1 MITQIVDYLMNVA
14 GELGYLGII
23 FIVGLEYACF
33 PIPSEVVLP
42 FVGMGMATGIYGITY
57 GFAASILGA
66 LFGTLLAYAIG
77 YIGGVPLLEW
87 SKRRFPKTKK
97 TIIALDKW
105 FKRYGNVAVLLTR
118 IFPLTRTYVSFLAG
132 SQKLDLLS
140 FMGYSFMGI
149 LAWNTAL
156 ISLGYFLGNN
166 LQMIESIMGKYS
178 AVAFIILGIGI
189 FYVLSKMYRS
199 KKEAQRN

>member
-1 MITQIVDYLMNVA
+1 MIAHIVDYLMSLA

-42 FVGMGMATGIYGITY
+42 FVGMGMSRGTYTVTY
-57 GFAASILGA
+57 GFTASIIGA

-87 SKRRFPKTKK
+87 SKRHFPKTKK
-97 TIIALDKW
+97 TISSLDKW
-105 FKRYGNVAVLLTR
+105 FKRYGNLAVLLTR

-132 SQKLDLLS
+132 SQKFDLLY
-140 FMGYSFMGI
+140 FMGYSFLGI

-156 ISLGYFLGNN
+156 IGLGYFLGNN
-166 LQMIESIMGKYS
+166 FALIESIMTKYS
-178 AVAFIILGIGI
+178 LVAFIILGIAA
-189 FYVLSKMYRS
+189 FYVFGKMYRN
-199 KKEAQRN
+199 KKETRRA

>member
-1 MITQIVDYLMNVA
+1 MIAHIVDYLMQLA
-14 GELGYLGII
+14 GGLGYFGII

-42 FVGMGMATGIYGITY
+42 FVGMGIATGTYEMVY
-57 GFAASILGA
+57 GFTASIIGA
-66 LFGTLLAYAIG
+66 VFGTLLAYAIG

-97 TIIALDKW
+97 SIIALDNW
-105 FKRYGNVAVLLTR
+105 FKQYGNLAVLFSR
-118 IFPLTRTYVSFLAG
+118 VFPLTRTYVSFLAG

-140 FMGYSFMGI
+140 FMSYSALGI
-149 LAWNTAL
+149 FAWNTAL

-166 LQMIESIMGKYS
+166 LELIDSIMKKYS
-178 AVAFIILGIGI
+178 TFALIILGIGI
-189 FYVLSKMYRS
+189 FYLLLRNYQS
-199 KKEAQRN
+199 KKETRRA

>member
-1 MITQIVDYLMNVA
+1 MIAHIVDYLMQLA
-14 GELGYLGII
+14 GGLGYFGII

-42 FVGMGMATGIYGITY
+42 FVGMGIATGTYEMVY
-57 GFAASILGA
+57 GFTASIIGA
-66 LFGTLLAYAIG
+66 VFGTLLAYAIG

-97 TIIALDKW
+97 SIIALDKW
-105 FKRYGNVAVLLTR
+105 IKQYGNLAVLFSR
-118 IFPLTRTYVSFLAG
+118 VFPLTRTYVSFLAG

-140 FMGYSFMGI
+140 FMSYSALGI
-149 LAWNTAL
+149 FAWNTAL

-166 LQMIESIMGKYS
+166 LELIDSIMKKYS
-178 AVAFIILGIGI
+178 TFALIILGIGI
-189 FYVLSKMYRS
+189 FYLLLRNYQS
-199 KKEAQRN
+199 KKETRRA

>member
-1 MITQIVDYLMNVA
+1 MIAHIVDYLMQLA
-14 GELGYLGII
+14 GGLGYFGII

-42 FVGMGMATGIYGITY
+42 FVGMGIATGTYEMVY
-57 GFAASILGA
+57 GFTASIIGA
-66 LFGTLLAYAIG
+66 VFGTLLAYAIG

-97 TIIALDKW
+97 SIIALDKW
-105 FKRYGNVAVLLTR
+105 FKQHGNLAVLFSR
-118 IFPLTRTYVSFLAG
+118 VFPLTRTYVSFLAG

-140 FMGYSFMGI
+140 FMSYSALGI
-149 LAWNTAL
+149 FAWNTAL

-166 LQMIESIMGKYS
+166 LELIDSIMKKYS
-178 AVAFIILGIGI
+178 TFALIILGIGI
-189 FYVLSKMYRS
+189 FYLLLRNYQS
-199 KKEAQRN
+199 KKETRRA

>member
-1 MITQIVDYLMNVA
+1 MIAHIVDYLMQLA
-14 GELGYLGII
+14 GGLGYFGII

-42 FVGMGMATGIYGITY
+42 FVGMGIATGTYEMVY
-57 GFAASILGA
+57 GFTASIIGA
-66 LFGTLLAYAIG
+66 VFGTLLAYVIG

-97 TIIALDKW
+97 SIIALDKW
-105 FKRYGNVAVLLTR
+105 FKQYGNLAVLLSR
-118 IFPLTRTYVSFLAG
+118 VFPLTRTYVSFLAG

-140 FMGYSFMGI
+140 FMSYSALGI

-166 LQMIESIMGKYS
+166 LELIDSIMKKYS
-178 AVAFIILGIGI
+178 TFALIILGIGI
-189 FYVLSKMYRS
+189 FYLLLRNYQS
-199 KKEAQRN
+199 KKETRRA